1 MKWVIIHQ
9 NGGVMESRY
18 IGYYRV
24 STTKQG
30 DTKLGL
36 LAQQEAVMKHANGYL
51 LAEFTDIASGK
62 SNERPELLKAIEFAK
77 QHDAVLVIAKLD
89 RLSRSLEYIFR
100 LRDSGVRFICCDM
113 PDANTLTIGIIASLA
128 QHERELIADR
138 TKAALLSKKRAGWV
152 GGNDGKYL
160 SEEGRAKSIETRR
173 QNALSNRNNKMAW
186 LIVQEKLASGH
197 SLCSIAKQLNDS
209 GFLTSRGKQFS
220 AQSVKQLR
228 DLMVG
233 K

>member
-1 MKWVIIHQ
+1 
-9 NGGVMESRY
+9 METRF
-18 IGYYRV
+18 IGYFRV
-24 STTKQG
+24 SSFRQG
-30 DTKLGL
+30 ESKLGL
-36 LAQQEAVMKHANGYL
+36 EAQREAVFNYTGGCL

-100 LRDSGVRFICCDM
+100 LRDSGVRFICCEM

-173 QNALSNRNNKMAW
+173 HNALNNRNNKMAW
-186 LIVQEKLASGH
+186 LIVKEKLASGH
-197 SLCSIAKQLNDS
+197 SLRSIAKQLNDS
-209 GFLTSRGKQFS
+209 GFETSRGKQFS

-228 DLMVG
+228 ELMNKEV
-233 K
+233 

>member
-1 MKWVIIHQ
+1 
-9 NGGVMESRY
+9 METRFV
-18 IGYYRV
+18 GYYRV
-24 STTKQG
+24 STSRQG
-30 DTKLGL
+30 ESKLGL
-36 LAQQEAVMKHANGYL
+36 EAQREAVFNYTGGCV
-51 LAEFTDIASGK
+51 LAEFQDIASGK
-62 SNERPELLKAIEFAK
+62 SNDRPELLNAIEFSK
-77 QHDAVLVIAKLD
+77 QQNAVLVIAKLD

-138 TKAALLSKKRAGWV
+138 TKASLLSKKRAGWV

-173 QNALSNRNNKMAW
+173 NNALNNRNNKMAW

-197 SLCSIAKQLNDS
+197 SLRSIAKQLNDS
-209 GFLTSRGKQFS
+209 GFQTSRGKQFS

-228 DLMVG
+228 EVMSVNLQSDRQNVF
-233 K
+233 

>member
-1 MKWVIIHQ
+1 
-9 NGGVMESRY
+9 MESRFV
-18 IGYYRV
+18 GYYRV

-30 DTKLGL
+30 DSKLGL
-36 LAQQEAVMKHANGYL
+36 LAQQEAVMKHANGCL

-138 TKAALLSKKRAGWV
+138 TKAALLSKKRSGWI
-152 GGNDGKYL
+152 GGNNGKYL
-160 SEEGRAKSIETRR
+160 SDSGREKSKETRR
-173 QNALSNRNNKMAW
+173 SNALNNRNNKMAW
-186 LIVQEKLASGH
+186 VIVREKLASGD
-197 SLCSIAKQLNDS
+197 SLRSIAKILNNA
-209 GFLTSRGKQFS
+209 GFKSSRGKQFS
-220 AQSVKQLR
+220 AQTVKQLKG
-228 DLMVG
+228 LME
-233 K
+233 KSNN

>member
-1 MKWVIIHQ
+1 M
-9 NGGVMESRY
+9 GSRFV
-18 IGYYRV
+18 GYYRV

-30 DTKLGL
+30 DSKLGL
-36 LAQQEAVMKHANGYL
+36 LAQQEAVMKHTNGCL
-51 LAEFTDIASGK
+51 LAEYTDIASGK
-62 SNERPELLKAIEFAK
+62 SNERPELLKAIEYAK

-138 TKAALLSKKRAGWV
+138 TKAALLSKKRVGWV
-152 GGNDGKYL
+152 GGNNGKYL
-160 SEEGRAKSIETRR
+160 SDEGRAKSIETRR
-173 QNALSNRNNKMAW
+173 QNALNNRNNKMAW
-186 LIVQEKLASGH
+186 LIVQEKLDSGH
-197 SLCSIAKQLNDS
+197 SLRSIAKQLNNF

-220 AQSVKQLR
+220 AQSVKKLR
-228 DLMVG
+228 EVMG
-233 K
+233 KHKKNEDITYVSM

>member
-1 MKWVIIHQ
+1 
-9 NGGVMESRY
+9 MESRFLA
-18 IGYYRV
+18 YYRV
-24 STTKQG
+24 SSIKQG
-30 DTKLGL
+30 DSKLGL
-36 LAQQEAVMKHANGYL
+36 LAQQEAVMRFTGGCI
-51 LAEFTDIASGK
+51 LAEFTDNASGK

-152 GGNDGKYL
+152 GGNNGKYL
-160 SEEGRAKSIETRR
+160 SDSGREKSKETRR
-173 QNALSNRNNKMAW
+173 SKALNNRNNKMAW
-186 LIVQEKLASGH
+186 LIVQEKLASGL
-197 SLCSIAKQLNDS
+197 SLRAIAKSLNEA
-209 GFLTSRGKQFS
+209 GFQTSSGKQFS
-220 AQSVKQLR
+220 AQTVKQLR
-228 DLMVG
+228 ELMLSVG
-233 K
+233 

>member
-1 MKWVIIHQ
+1 
-9 NGGVMESRY
+9 MESRFV
-18 IGYYRV
+18 GYYRV

-30 DTKLGL
+30 DSKLGL
-36 LAQQEAVMKHANGYL
+36 LAQQEAVMKHTNGCL

-138 TKAALLSKKRAGWV
+138 TKAALLSKKRSGWI
-152 GGNDGKYL
+152 GGNNGKYL
-160 SEEGRAKSIETRR
+160 SDSGREKSKETRR
-173 QNALSNRNNKMAW
+173 SNALNNRNNKMAW
-186 LIVQEKLASGH
+186 VIVREKLASGD
-197 SLCSIAKQLNDS
+197 SLRSIAKILNNA
-209 GFLTSRGKQFS
+209 GFKSSRGKQFS
-220 AQSVKQLR
+220 AQTVKQLKG
-228 DLMVG
+228 LME
-233 K
+233 KSNN